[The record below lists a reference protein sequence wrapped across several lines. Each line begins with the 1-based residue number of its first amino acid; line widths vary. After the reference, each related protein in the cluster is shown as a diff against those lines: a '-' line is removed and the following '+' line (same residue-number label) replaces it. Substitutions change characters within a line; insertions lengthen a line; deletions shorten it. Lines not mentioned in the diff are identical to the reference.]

1 MEDTRFKVIKLFAYV
16 VTIIHQIVS
25 FFFIFGVMWLVNLL
39 FKEDINIWL
48 VTFIVYT
55 IFIVKNYTEIIVNST
70 LKEIKNN
77 EDL

>member
-1 MEDTRFKVIKLFAYV
+1 
-16 VTIIHQIVS
+16 
-25 FFFIFGVMWLVNLL
+25 MWLVNLL
-39 FKEDINIWL
+39 FKGDINIWL